1 MAVGVFKKTRVLHSL
16 ARHGARK
23 DKTMLRLLRFILATP
38 PYLAASLLL
47 LISLKLLP
55 PDVREKAKD
64 SFT

>member
-1 MAVGVFKKTRVLHSL
+1 MAVGGFKKTRVLHSL
-16 ARHGARK
+16 ARHRARK
-23 DKTMLRLLRFILATP
+23 GKTMLRFLRYLLATP